1 MSGSGEA
8 TAFYQK
14 PRKDFGKPV
23 EFQMM
28 EPELLVDIAPDEH
41 LKGQHVIV
49 DPHETEIQNVAG
61 QSENSTNTER
71 VTSKAQG
78 SNHVEGSWPL
88 GIDWTEFEEKS
99 KYCKKAERDP
109 PYLDTV
115 RHLLDRGMERFLK
128 QNNAIDVYGAFFT
141 KESDGGNFSGSSNSN
156 SMAAAAQS
164 ASGSSAAATSAADQ
178 APPSAKTVAV
188 FKDPSPIKRAAVK
201 LSWLADGRNLAVAYC
216 HLRFQ
221 ANVEGMSTSS
231 HIWDVTNPNEPL
243 LNLTPP
249 SPLTCI
255 EYYGKDPHMIA
266 GGSYNGVVQ
275 YWDTRQPQ
283 RPVARSAIE
292 ESHKDAVWDIKWL
305 QSRQGEI
312 LTVSTDGQAFVWD
325 VRKAESPTEIIVLKK
340 NDSETLAL
348 HPNPK
353 NNDSGP
359 RGQLGGTCL
368 DYDAAVG
375 GPQKYMVGTEQG
387 TILNVNRK
395 LKGADRILAITFNG
409 HHGPVYT
416 VQRNPAH
423 NKYFLSIGDWTA
435 RLWAEE
441 IKGPA
446 LYSTFYHRSH
456 LTSGCWHPQRCG
468 VFFTTRMDGVVD
480 VWDLTYRQS
489 SAVLSLQVSD
499 YALHT
504 IRPTQEGHYVA
515 VGGVDG
521 STSLLELSSSLYTP
535 APNEKQMIAKLFDNE
550 SQRDKNLQS
559 KNLKKKAAR
568 GQQQQKQQETTA
580 ASTAADD
587 AALEAAA
594 QSFLD
599 SVRGEEAEQKKQ
611 VAELE
616 AQRRRLLQNVEE
628 GVDIDAV
635 TNNNMG
641 AAAAIA
647 AGH

>member
-1 MSGSGEA
+1 
-8 TAFYQK
+8 
-14 PRKDFGKPV
+14 
-23 EFQMM
+23 MM
-28 EPELLVDIAPDEH
+28 EPEQLVDCAPDEI
-41 LKGQHVIV
+41 LKQQHVIV
-49 DPHETEIQNVAG
+49 DPHETEIQNVPTL
-61 QSENSTNTER
+61 SETATNTER
-71 VTSKAQG
+71 VTIKHRGQQHA
-78 SNHVEGSWPL
+78 EGGWPI
-88 GIDWTEFEEKS
+88 GIDPTEFEEKM
-99 KYCKKAERDP
+99 KYCKKAEREET
-109 PYLDTV
+109 YLGTC
-115 RHLLDRGMERFLK
+115 RHLIDRGMEKFLK
-128 QNNAIDVYGAFFT
+128 QNNAIDIYGSFFAA
-141 KESDGGNFSGSSNSN
+141 EQLQQQQQQQ
-156 SMAAAAQS
+156 AAAAGGGS
-164 ASGSSAAATSAADQ
+164 GASEQ

-188 FKDPSPIKRAAVK
+188 FKDPSQAKRAAVS

-221 ANVEGMSTSS
+221 TQTEGMSTSS

-243 LNLTPP
+243 MNLVPP
-249 SPLTCI
+249 SPLTAI
-255 EYYGKDPHMIA
+255 EYYGKDPHLIA

-325 VRKAESPTEIIVLKK
+325 VRKAETPTEIIVLKK
-340 NDSETLAL
+340 NDNETLPL
-348 HPNPK
+348 HPK
-353 NNDSGP
+353 NNEPGP
-359 RGQLGGTCL
+359 RGILGGTCL
-368 DYDAAVG
+368 DYDAQVG

-409 HHGPVYT
+409 HHGPVYS

-441 IKGPA
+441 IRGPA
-446 LYSTFYHRSH
+446 LFTTFYHRSH
-456 LTSGCWHPQRCG
+456 LTSGCWHPHRCG

-521 STSLLELSSSLYTP
+521 STSLLELSQSLYTP
-535 APNEKQMIAKLFDNE
+535 QPNEKQMIGRLFENE
-550 SQRDKNLQS
+550 AQRDKNLQS
-559 KNLKKKAAR
+559 RIKASKKQRQSQKTQQDSAA
-568 GQQQQKQQETTA
+568 GATSADDQTLEHA
-580 ASTAADD
+580 AS
-587 AALEAAA
+587 
-594 QSFLD
+594 SFLE
-599 SVRGEEAEQKKQ
+599 SVRAEEADQKKS

-628 GVDIDAV
+628 GLDIDNV
-635 TNNNMG
+635 GSGNNGG
-641 AAAAIA
+641 AAFSS
-647 AGH
+647 H